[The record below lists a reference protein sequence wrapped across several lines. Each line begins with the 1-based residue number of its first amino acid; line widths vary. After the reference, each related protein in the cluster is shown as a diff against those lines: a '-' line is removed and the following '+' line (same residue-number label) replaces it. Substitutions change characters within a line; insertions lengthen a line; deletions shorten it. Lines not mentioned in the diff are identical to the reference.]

1 MNTTGRSLLVSL
13 LALGLAA
20 CGGAAETS
28 SDVVRTDSAG
38 VRLITSGARDTVLPW
53 TFKEIDVLRDSD
65 KDGGFSPDELLRGT
79 LTLN

>member
-38 VRLITSGARDTVLPW
+38 VRLITSGARDTVAQDLLKMP
-53 TFKEIDVLRDSD
+53 KERSASSSATSA
-65 KDGGFSPDELLRGT
+65 GASA
-79 LTLN
+79 